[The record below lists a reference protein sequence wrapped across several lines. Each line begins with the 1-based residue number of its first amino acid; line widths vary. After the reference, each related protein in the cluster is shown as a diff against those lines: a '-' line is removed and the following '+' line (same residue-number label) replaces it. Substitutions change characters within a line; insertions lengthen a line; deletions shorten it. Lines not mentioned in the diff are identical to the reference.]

1 MTRIVRHPPG
11 KQRPRNAPMATL
23 YPRRVWRRVRGS
35 FLAYWHYLTIRLEA
49 RHDTTRPRK
58 WRRWASYTNTLRV
71 VWAGAALAVL
81 AWVAEGVYILVSH
94 HTTEFEKWRKAN
106 QDNQGGFD
114 VILRFVGPVLTA
126 SIAAALFLFFWYWWT
141 KRRYLVKARR
151 HPRKLVPTAG
161 PDIAEIVG
169 REEIARV
176 IAQRLRQRETRRPYL
191 LVGGVGTGKT
201 AVLVRL
207 TELLA
212 RQHAVPVPIRLRD
225 ATGPDLNFEA
235 MARQRFAEEAPRG
248 ILARTKNDRV
258 WQQLLADDKVVVLAD
273 GLEEAVL
280 DERFQE
286 DRDNIIR
293 RAIERAHED
302 RLPLVIASR
311 PHSPLERTSAA
322 IVELEPLSEEEALYF
337 VEARVP
343 ETDERRVD
351 WIVETA
357 EVTESP
363 IYLQI
368 ARELHHHGDLE
379 RDRPRDDK
387 DRLDTRSWDRS
398 TLRLWL
404 LETWDRS
411 VREGRLR
418 GDVELNPQERSD
430 TLEVVSALACT
441 GLLQDKLEVGFA
453 ELLDDDVHPG
463 PARRTRTRAEHLWTA
478 EHAWTGG
485 RRSDRYGKGRNAF
498 SEWHRERIWNTLCD
512 HLSQKQQERLTQ
524 GDMGQ
529 CQAALA
535 HFAADAKKLQLV
547 ESFEKRVRFPHSIIQ
562 AYLGFRLLRHLDERD
577 AGELIEQALRPPGPS
592 RELLIAAVLLSRH
605 RAARLSAR
613 GGSVTAEWHK
623 TRAEL
628 LRRAPVYGHPLAE
641 RLFLAANRR
650 TDDSKALDLYAA
662 ALEVDSVERRPRL
675 LCDIVE
681 RVHVRWPEIKGDRR
695 TVEDA
700 KLGLLKQLGTALR
713 AASEKTDTMQ
723 LYDHLFQIGKA
734 EPSHAVR
741 LAVAQEFGSGG
752 NDAFAVIRDK
762 IGLDTDPVREYKK
775 TVNKLRARKKNRYQN
790 WTLRMRKALSAR
802 ASSRQASSA
811 EVDRLQEERK
821 EIKQEYR
828 AARIELSR
836 EFMMRA
842 WMIPM
847 LLGSVDDAHRD
858 EARDRL
864 TKWLRHLDP
873 KHTRGTPDLPL
884 PLEAALAQ
892 GFKFAA
898 NRRKRHPHSYP
909 GSRAD
914 LIRQAE
920 TVLQQSR
927 CWYTQLTLLQAL
939 CLWELPDSC
948 GRRESDT
955 DGAVRREDDTDGS
968 GEPSRAVGGCNAV
981 QTVQRWLSMAGTV
994 NTAPGW
1000 SGANGDA
1007 HRRTLHP
1014 FVAEAGDLVAM
1025 ALETGQP
1032 ERFLWI
1038 DEKTVTDNIG
1048 SRTANNRGYRKH
1060 NLWIPPSAGW
1070 STLDGRAQRLVAD
1083 VLIMLNLIER
1093 DGYPDEVEER
1103 MVRAERPGMPLPPCI
1118 CTNREPLR
1126 PGLRP
1131 GSSDPPPPG
1140 SACLPD
1146 CKFQLCPYPPRGGVP
1161 RGEIREPF
1169 CRQQQ
1174 VLLPGPIRR
1183 KLPRTVH
1190 RKTPSWV
1197 SMRVRELDGFWDAM
1211 AGRTRD

>member
-11 KQRPRNAPMATL
+11 KERPRSAPMATL
-23 YPRRVWRRVRGS
+23 EARHAWRRIRRF
-35 FLAYWHYLTIRLEA
+35 FLGHWHHLTIKLEA
-49 RHDTTRPRK
+49 RLDTTRPKK
-58 WRRWASYTNTLRV
+58 WRRWFSYTNVIRIVWLTLLI
-71 VWAGAALAVL
+71 ALL
-81 AWVAEGVYILVSH
+81 AWAVEGLWILVTH
-94 HTTEFEKWRKAN
+94 HTTLFEQWRKRSST
-106 QDNQGGFD
+106 GFD
-114 VILRFVGPVLTA
+114 SVLRFVGPLLAA
-126 SIAAALFLFFWYWWT
+126 SVAAAFFLFFWYSWS
-141 KRRYLVKARR
+141 KRRYVAKARR
-151 HPRKLVPTAG
+151 HPRKLVLTAG
-161 PDIAEIVG
+161 PDMAEVVG

-225 ATGPDLNFEA
+225 ATGADLNFER
-235 MARQRFAEEAPRG
+235 MARQRFAEEAPHG

-258 WQQLLADDKVVVLAD
+258 WQQLLADDKVVVIAD
-273 GLEEAVL
+273 GLEEAIL
-280 DERFQE
+280 DERLQE

-293 RAIERAHED
+293 RAIERAHAEK
-302 RLPLVIASR
+302 LPLVIASR
-311 PHSPLERTSAA
+311 PHSPLESTPAA
-322 IVELEPLSEEEALYF
+322 IVELEPLSEEAALHF

-379 RDRPRDDK
+379 RIRPRNDK

-404 LETWDRS
+404 LETWDLAMRD
-411 VREGRLR
+411 GRLR
-418 GDVELNPQERSD
+418 EDVELSPQERKD
-430 TLEVVSALACT
+430 TVEVVSALACI

-453 ELLDDDVHPG
+453 ELLDSDVHPG
-463 PARRTRTRAEHLWTA
+463 PARRARARADHLWSRA
-478 EHAWTGG
+478 
-485 RRSDRYGKGRNAF
+485 RRFDRYGKRGNTF
-498 SEWHRERIWNTLCD
+498 SEWHRERIWDTLCG
-512 HLSQKQQERLTQ
+512 HLSQEQKERLSR

-529 CQAALA
+529 CQTTLA
-535 HFAADAKKLQLV
+535 HFAANASKLQLV

-562 AYLGFRLLRHLDERD
+562 AYLGFRMLQHLDERS
-577 AGELIEQALRPPGPS
+577 AGELVQQALQPPGPS
-592 RELLIAAVLLSRH
+592 RELLIALVLLSRY
-605 RAARLSAR
+605 RTAKLSVK
-613 GGSVTAEWHK
+613 GGCVG
-623 TRAEL
+623 AEL
-628 LRRAPVYGHPLAE
+628 QKYWQERVRQAPVYGRPMAD
-641 RLFLAANRR
+641 RLFTAANSR
-650 TDDSKALDLYAA
+650 TDDPKALDLYAA
-662 ALEVDSVERRPRL
+662 ALEVDSVEPRPRL
-675 LCDIVE
+675 LSDIVAKVHE
-681 RVHVRWPEIKGDRR
+681 RWCAIKGDRR
-695 TVEDA
+695 TLEDA

-713 AASEKTDTMQ
+713 AVSEKTDTMP
-723 LYDHLFQIGKA
+723 LYAQLFQIGKA
-734 EPSHAVR
+734 EPSYVVR
-741 LAVAQEFGSGG
+741 LAAAQEFGSGG
-752 NDAFAVIRDK
+752 TDAFAVIREK
-762 IGLDTDPVREYKK
+762 FGLNNDPVREY
-775 TVNKLRARKKNRYQN
+775 NKRVGLLKARKRSAYHH
-790 WTLRMRKALSAR
+790 WTERMRKAMADR
-802 ASSRQASSA
+802 APSRGESSA
-811 EVDRLQEERK
+811 EIDRLQEKRK
-821 EIKQEYR
+821 EIKQHYR
-828 AARIELSR
+828 EARIELSR
-836 EFMMRA
+836 EFVMRA

-873 KHTRGTPDLPL
+873 KYTHGPPDLPL
-884 PLEAALAQ
+884 ALEAALAQ

-898 NRRKRHPHSYP
+898 NRRKRHPFSYP

-939 CLWELPDSC
+939 CLWELPDSALW
-948 GRRESDT
+948 REG
-955 DGAVRREDDTDGS
+955 DGDRSRE
-968 GEPSRAVGGCNAV
+968 ESRSIGGTSAV
-981 QTVQRWLSMAGTV
+981 QTVQRRLSMAGTV
-994 NTAPGW
+994 NGAPGRP
-1000 SGANGDA
+1000 GVDGDSSQQV
-1007 HRRTLHP
+1007 LHP

-1048 SRTANNRGYRKH
+1048 SRTGVNRGYRKH
-1060 NLWIPPSAGW
+1060 NLWIPPSVGW

-1103 MVRAERPGMPLPPCI
+1103 MARVERPGMSLPPCI
-1118 CTNREPLR
+1118 CTSREPLR
-1126 PGLRP
+1126 PHLRSGTSAPPDP
-1131 GSSDPPPPG
+1131 GTG
-1140 SACLPD
+1140 CLPD
-1146 CKFQLCPYPPRGGVP
+1146 CKFQLCPYPPRGAVP
-1161 RGEIREPF
+1161 RGEVREPF

-1174 VLLPGPIRR
+1174 VLLPGSLRR
-1183 KLPRTVH
+1183 CLPRLVH
-1190 RKTPSWV
+1190 RKTPPWV
-1197 SMRVRELDGFWDAM
+1197 SMRVRELDRFWDAM
-1211 AGRTRD
+1211 AGRTRDEGARPRRVG

>member
-11 KQRPRNAPMATL
+11 KERPRNAPMATL
-23 YPRRVWRRVRGS
+23 YVRRAWRRGRRYLLG
-35 FLAYWHYLTIRLEA
+35 YWHHLTIRSEA
-49 RHDTTRPRK
+49 RLDTTRPRK
-58 WRRWASYTNTLRV
+58 WRRWASYTNANRV
-71 VWAGAALAVL
+71 VWALAALAVL
-81 AWVAEGVYILVSH
+81 AWAVEGVYILVTH
-94 HTTEFEKWRKAN
+94 HTTRFETWRK
-106 QDNQGGFD
+106 DNAGFD
-114 VILRFVGPVLTA
+114 ALLRFVGPVLSA

-141 KRRYLVKARR
+141 KRRYLAKARR
-151 HPRKLVPTAG
+151 QPRKLVPTAG

-176 IAQRLRQRETRRPYL
+176 IAQRLRQRETRRPYV

-225 ATGPDLNFEA
+225 ATGADLNFER
-235 MARQRFAEEAPRG
+235 MARERFAEEAPRG

-280 DERFQE
+280 DERLQE

-293 RAIERAHED
+293 RAIECAHEEK
-302 RLPLVIASR
+302 LPLVIASR
-311 PHSPLERTSAA
+311 PHSPLESTPAA

-337 VEARVP
+337 VEARIP

-368 ARELHHHGDLE
+368 ARELHHHGGLE
-379 RDRPRDDK
+379 RDRPREDR

-404 LETWDRS
+404 LETWDLA

-418 GDVELNPQERSD
+418 GDVELSPQERGD
-430 TLEVVSALACT
+430 TLEVVSALACI

-453 ELLDDDVHPG
+453 ELLGDAVHPG
-463 PARRTRTRAEHLWTA
+463 PARRTRARAGHMWD
-478 EHAWTGG
+478 G
-485 RRSDRYGKGRNAF
+485 RPGSHHYDKRGNAF
-498 SEWHRERIWNTLCD
+498 SEWHRERIWDTLCE
-512 HLSQKQQERLTQ
+512 HLSQEQRERLAQ
-524 GDMGQ
+524 GDMFQ
-529 CQAALA
+529 CQSALA
-535 HFAADAKKLQLV
+535 HLAANANRLQLV
-547 ESFEKRVRFPHSIIQ
+547 ESFEKRVRFPHSIMQ
-562 AYLGFRLLRHLDERD
+562 AYFGFRLLRHLDERD

-592 RELLIAAVLLSRH
+592 RELLIAAVLYSRH
-605 RAARLSAR
+605 RVARLSAR
-613 GGSVTAEWHK
+613 GGSLGAEWRK
-623 TRAEL
+623 TRTEWV
-628 LRRAPVYGHPLAE
+628 RRAPLYGHPLAE
-641 RLFLAANRR
+641 RLFVAANHRAN
-650 TDDSKALDLYAA
+650 DPKALDLYAA
-662 ALEVDSVERRPRL
+662 ALEVDSVERRSRL

-681 RVHVRWPEIKGDRR
+681 RVHNRWPDIQGDRR

-700 KLGLLKQLGTALR
+700 KLALLKQLGTALR
-713 AASEKTDTMQ
+713 AASEKTDTMP
-723 LYDHLFQIGKA
+723 LYDRLFHIGKG
-734 EPSHAVR
+734 EPSHSVR
-741 LAVAQEFGSGG
+741 LAVAQEVGSGG
-752 NDAFAVIRDK
+752 NDAFAFIREK
-762 IGLDTDPVREYKK
+762 IGLDTDPIREYDKA
-775 TVNKLRARKKNRYQN
+775 VGRLRAGKRDRYN
-790 WTLRMRKALSAR
+790 DWTERMRKALADR
-802 ASSRQASSA
+802 VPSRDASSA
-811 EVDRLQEERK
+811 EIDRLQEERK
-821 EIKQEYR
+821 EIKRQYR
-828 AARIELSR
+828 KARIELCR

-842 WMIPM
+842 WMLPM

-873 KHTRGTPDLPL
+873 KDTHGSPDLPL
-884 PLEAALAQ
+884 LLEAALAQ

-898 NRRKRHPHSYP
+898 NRRKRHPYSYP

-927 CWYTQLTLLQAL
+927 CWYAQVMLLQAL
-939 CLWELPDSC
+939 CLWELPDSV
-948 GRRESDT
+948 GRREQDADS
-955 DGAVRREDDTDGS
+955 AVWREDDVDGS
-968 GEPSRAVGGCNAV
+968 GEPSPAIGGSNAV

-994 NTAPGW
+994 NPAPAGP
-1000 SGANGDA
+1000 GDGDA
-1007 HRRTLHP
+1007 PRRVLHP

-1048 SRTANNRGYRKH
+1048 SRTGNNRGYRKH

-1093 DGYPDEVEER
+1093 DGYPSEVEER
-1103 MVRAERPGMPLPPCI
+1103 IARAERPGTPLPPCI
-1118 CTNREPLR
+1118 GTDREPLR
-1126 PGLRP
+1126 PDLRP
-1131 GSSDPPPPG
+1131 GTSAPPPPG

-1174 VLLPGPIRR
+1174 VLLPGPLRR

-1190 RKTPSWV
+1190 RKTPPWV

>member
-11 KQRPRNAPMATL
+11 KERPRNAPMATL
-23 YPRRVWRRVRGS
+23 YARRAWCRGRRF
-35 FLAYWHYLTIRLEA
+35 FLGYWHHLTIRSEA
-49 RHDTTRPRK
+49 RLDTTRPRK
-58 WRRWASYTNTLRV
+58 WRRWASYTNVNRV
-71 VWAGAALAVL
+71 VWALAALAVL
-81 AWVAEGVYILVSH
+81 AWAGEGVYILISH
-94 HTTEFEKWRKAN
+94 RTTRFETWRN
-106 QDNQGGFD
+106 GNQGFD
-114 VILRFVGPVLTA
+114 DVLRFVGPVLSA

-141 KRRYLVKARR
+141 KRRYLAKARR
-151 HPRKLVPTAG
+151 HPRDLVPTAG

-176 IAQRLRQRETRRPYL
+176 IAQRLRQRETRRPYV

-225 ATGPDLNFEA
+225 ATGADLNFER
-235 MARQRFAEEAPRG
+235 MARERFAEEAPRG

-280 DERFQE
+280 DERLQE

-293 RAIERAHED
+293 RAIECAHED

-311 PHSPLERTSAA
+311 PHSPLESTPAA

-337 VEARVP
+337 VEARIP

-368 ARELHHHGDLE
+368 ARELHHHGGLE
-379 RDRPRDDK
+379 RDRPREDR

-404 LETWDRS
+404 LETWDLA

-418 GDVELNPQERSD
+418 GDVELTPQERGD
-430 TLEVVSALACT
+430 TLEVVSALACV
-441 GLLQDKLEVGFA
+441 GLLQDKLEVGFT
-453 ELLDDDVHPG
+453 ELLGDAVHPG
-463 PARRTRTRAEHLWTA
+463 PARRTRARAGHLWA
-478 EHAWTGG
+478 G
-485 RRSDRYGKGRNAF
+485 RPGFHHYDERGNAF
-498 SEWHRERIWNTLCD
+498 TEWHRQRIWDTLCG
-512 HLSQKQQERLTQ
+512 HLSREQRERLTQ
-524 GDMGQ
+524 GDLCQ
-529 CQAALA
+529 CQSALA
-535 HFAADAKKLQLV
+535 HLAANANRLQLV
-547 ESFEKRVRFPHSIIQ
+547 ESFEKRVRFPHSIMQ
-562 AYLGFRLLRHLDERD
+562 AYFGFRLLRHLDERD

-592 RELLIAAVLLSRH
+592 RELLIAAVLHSRH
-605 RAARLSAR
+605 RVARLSAG
-613 GGSVTAEWHK
+613 GGSLGAEWQK
-623 TRAEL
+623 TRTEL
-628 LRRAPVYGHPLAE
+628 LRRAPLYGHPLAQ
-641 RLFLAANRR
+641 RLFMAANHRAN
-650 TDDSKALDLYAA
+650 DPKALDLYAA
-662 ALEVDSVERRPRL
+662 ALEADSVERRSRL

-681 RVHVRWPEIKGDRR
+681 RVHSRWPGIQGDRR

-700 KLGLLKQLGTALR
+700 KLALLKQLGTALR
-713 AASEKTDTMQ
+713 AASEQTDTMP
-723 LYDHLFQIGKA
+723 LYDHLFHLGKV

-752 NDAFAVIRDK
+752 NDAFAFIREK
-762 IGLDTDPVREYKK
+762 IGLDTDPVREYDKA
-775 TVNKLRARKKNRYQN
+775 VGRLRADKRDRYQD
-790 WTLRMRKALSAR
+790 WTERMRKALADR
-802 ASSRQASSA
+802 APSRNASPA

-821 EIKQEYR
+821 EIKRQYR
-828 AARIELSR
+828 TARIELCR

-842 WMIPM
+842 WMLPM

-873 KHTRGTPDLPL
+873 KDTHGSPDLPL
-884 PLEAALAQ
+884 LLEAALAQ

-898 NRRKRHPHSYP
+898 NRRKRHPYSYP

-927 CWYTQLTLLQAL
+927 CWYTQVMLLQAL
-939 CLWELPDSC
+939 CLWELPDSV
-948 GRRESDT
+948 GRHEQDADS
-955 DGAVRREDDTDGS
+955 AVWREDDTDGS
-968 GEPSRAVGGCNAV
+968 GERSRAIGGCNAV

-994 NTAPGW
+994 NPAPG
-1000 SGANGDA
+1000 GPGGDGDA
-1007 HRRTLHP
+1007 PRRVLHP

-1032 ERFLWI
+1032 ERFLWM

-1048 SRTANNRGYRKH
+1048 SRTGNNRGYRKH

-1093 DGYPDEVEER
+1093 DGYPSEVEER
-1103 MVRAERPGMPLPPCI
+1103 MARAERPGMPLPPCI
-1118 CTNREPLR
+1118 GTDREPLR

-1131 GSSDPPPPG
+1131 GTSAPPPPG

-1190 RKTPSWV
+1190 RKTPPWV